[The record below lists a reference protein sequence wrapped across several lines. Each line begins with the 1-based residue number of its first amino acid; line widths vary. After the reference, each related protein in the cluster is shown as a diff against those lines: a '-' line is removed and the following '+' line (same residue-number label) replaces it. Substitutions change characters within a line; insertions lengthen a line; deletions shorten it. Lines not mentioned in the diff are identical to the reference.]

1 MHFIS
6 FHHLEPTVAAFL
18 ATKWKMRPRRVWAL
32 CVVCVRHVQQRRW
45 HAQVTMQQI
54 PTLPPSSHTHIRPH
68 HLSGAFPQTENVCL
82 RFCTVTVILI
92 MHSPTAVSCSP
103 PSTPHTSTHTRVC
116 RWSKPLG
123 NFLDNTCCIIIAK
136 TLKSRRHSPKLAHR
150 LSCGSKSKSI
160 KCIQYSTI
168 CRISL
173 KAVFNK
179 NVAYF

>member
-1 MHFIS
+1 MMHFIS

-18 ATKWKMRPRRVWAL
+18 ATKWKMRPRREWAL
-32 CVVCVRHVQQRRW
+32 CVCVCVRHVLQRRW

-54 PTLPPSSHTHIRPH
+54 PTLPPSSYIPIPIRPH
-68 HLSGAFPQTENVCL
+68 HLSCAFPQTENVCL

-103 PSTPHTSTHTRVC
+103 THPLTHTHMHTRVC

-150 LSCGSKSKSI
+150 LSCGWKSKSI
-160 KCIQYSTI
+160 RCIQYAELA
-168 CRISL
+168 L
-173 KAVFNK
+173 KLFLIK
-179 NVAYF
+179 M